1 MASGRR
7 ASSAK
12 PDTRM
17 VSAGTCSSSASWNR
31 RSNSSARRTGC
42 ISLSTVPRGTRVT
55 LHNFLPLLALILNV
69 SLAGITLLRNSGS
82 RLNRLFVYFVG
93 GMAVWNLGVFMLRRA
108 PDEPTAVFWEIVIH
122 TGVIALPAFYYH
134 FVLIFLESTT
144 RHRTSL
150 VVAYTLAIVF
160 NVINLSGSPLFMSGV
175 KSTYWGWAPA
185 TGPLYTPFFIY
196 FNFFLIYG
204 LLLRSYKD
212 VESSFRR
219 NRATLIL
226 LGTGVSLVGGVIDFA
241 RFILTRFV
249 PAADL
254 VYPMG
259 IPANMIF
266 ALMLGTSIVRYRLF
280 DVNVLVKKGAIY
292 LLLRGVLTGTLVTA
306 ESYADWDNVNPLWV
320 ILPLGFLLTML
331 VSPIGQRLEE
341 RIERLMFS
349 RRRGCYETL
358 LDLSKRMGS
367 ILDFGRLM
375 ETLVHGLVRGVP
387 LTHCVLMIFD
397 PQRSAFVVY
406 REDTTVGDG
415 AGIVSIRVDSPIV
428 QWLNQKGRVLVK
440 EEAKLNPEIAAYF
453 ETAENELDA
462 IKAALIVP
470 LKIEGKLT
478 GILLVGEKLSGDIFD
493 EQELEVL
500 AVLANQVAISLEN
513 ARLYEELSGSNAQLM
528 QASRLKSQF
537 LASMSHELRTPLNS
551 IIGFSKVLLN
561 RLDGDLTERQEVYI
575 RSVHNSGAHLLQLI
589 NGILDFSRIEAGKVE
604 MVSEDLDLHALIDEC
619 IESSTPLARGKQ
631 LKVEKNVPLELPRLA
646 ADRTKVKQI
655 LLNLLSNAIKFTSQ
669 GRVLVGVAAE
679 PGAVRVKVSDTGIGI
694 RAEDLARLFEPFQ
707 QLDNPVARSA
717 GGTGLGLAISKKF
730 VELHGGRIWA
740 ESREN
745 QGSTFHFTLPL
756 I

>member
-1 MASGRR
+1 MT
-7 ASSAK
+7 
-12 PDTRM
+12 P
-17 VSAGTCSSSASWNR
+17 
-31 RSNSSARRTGC
+31 
-42 ISLSTVPRGTRVT
+42 
-55 LHNFLPLLALILNV
+55 HNFLPLLALVLNV
-69 SLAGITLLRNSGS
+69 SLAGITLFRNPGS
-82 RLNRLFVYFVG
+82 RLNRLFTYFVG
-93 GMAVWNLGVFMLRRA
+93 GMAVWNFGVFMLRRS
-108 PDEPTAVFWEIVIH
+108 PDEATAVFWEIVIH

-150 VVAYTLAIVF
+150 LVVYALALLFSI
-160 NVINLSGSPLFMSGV
+160 INLSGSSLFMSGV

-185 TGPLYTPFFIY
+185 TGLLYTPFFVY
-196 FNFFLIYG
+196 FNCFLIYG
-204 LLLRSYKD
+204 LMHLVQTYND
-212 VESSFRR
+212 VGSSFRR

-226 LGTGVSLVGGVIDFA
+226 LGTLVSLIGGLIDFA
-241 RFILTRFV
+241 RFILARFV

-254 VYPMG
+254 VYPLG
-259 IPANMIF
+259 IPANMVF

-280 DVNVLVKKGAIY
+280 DVNVVVKKGAIY
-292 LLLRGVLTGTLVTA
+292 LLLWGVLTSVLVAA
-306 ESYADWDNVNPLWV
+306 EQYADWDELNPLWV
-320 ILPLGFLLTML
+320 ILPLGFVMTML
-331 VSPIGQRLEE
+331 VSPLGQRLEE
-341 RIERLMFS
+341 RIERVMFS

-387 LTHCVLMIFD
+387 LTHCVLMIYD
-397 PQRSAFVVY
+397 AERSAFVVY
-406 REDTTVGDG
+406 REDATVGEGVG
-415 AGIVSIRVDSPIV
+415 AVAIRGDSRIV
-428 QWLNQKGRVLVK
+428 QWLNQTGRVLVK
-440 EEAKLNPEIAAYF
+440 EEVKLNPEIATYF
-453 ETAENELDA
+453 ETAEGELDA
-462 IKAALIVP
+462 IKATLIVP
-470 LKIEGKLT
+470 LKIESKLT

-493 EQELEVL
+493 DQELEVL

-513 ARLYEELSGSNAQLM
+513 ARLYEELSESNAQLM

-561 RLDGDLTERQEVYI
+561 RFDGELTERQETYI

-589 NGILDFSRIEAGKVE
+589 NGILDFSRIEAGKLE
-604 MVSEDLDLHALIDEC
+604 MISEELDLHELIDEC
-619 IESSTPLARGKQ
+619 IESSMPLARGKQ
-631 LKVEKNVPLELPRLA
+631 MKLEKNVPLELPPLSG
-646 ADRTKVKQI
+646 DRTKVKQI
-655 LLNLLSNAIKFTSQ
+655 LLNLLSNAIKFTAQ
-669 GRVLVGVAAE
+669 GRVLVSVVAE
-679 PGAVRVKVSDTGIGI
+679 PDAIRVSVADTGIGI
-694 RAEDLARLFEPFQ
+694 REDDLAHLFEPFQ

-756 I
+756 T

>member
-1 MASGRR
+1 MT
-7 ASSAK
+7 
-12 PDTRM
+12 P
-17 VSAGTCSSSASWNR
+17 
-31 RSNSSARRTGC
+31 
-42 ISLSTVPRGTRVT
+42 
-55 LHNFLPLLALILNV
+55 HNFLPLLALVLNV
-69 SLAGITLLRNSGS
+69 SLAGITLFRNPGS
-82 RLNRLFVYFVG
+82 RLNRLFTYFVG
-93 GMAVWNLGVFMLRRA
+93 GMAVWNFGVFMLRRS
-108 PDEPTAVFWEIVIH
+108 PDEATAVFWEIVIH

-150 VVAYTLAIVF
+150 FVVYALALLFSIV
-160 NVINLSGSPLFMSGV
+160 NLSGSSLFMSGV
-175 KSTYWGWAPA
+175 NSTYWGWAPA
-185 TGPLYTPFFIY
+185 TGLLYTPFFIY
-196 FNFFLIYG
+196 FNCFLIYG
-204 LLLRSYKD
+204 LLHLVRTYND
-212 VESSFRR
+212 VDSSFRR

-226 LGTGVSLVGGVIDFA
+226 LGTLVSLIGGLIDFA
-241 RFILTRFV
+241 RFILARFV

-254 VYPMG
+254 VYPLG
-259 IPANMIF
+259 IPANMVF

-280 DVNVLVKKGAIY
+280 DVNVVVKKGAIY
-292 LLLRGVLTGTLVTA
+292 LLLWGVLTSVLVAA
-306 ESYADWDNVNPLWV
+306 EQYADWDQLNPLWV
-320 ILPLGFLLTML
+320 ILPLGFVMTML

-341 RIERLMFS
+341 RIERVMFS

-387 LTHCVLMIFD
+387 LTHCVLMIYD
-397 PQRSAFVVY
+397 VQRSAFVVY
-406 REDTTVGDG
+406 REDATVGEGVG
-415 AGIVSIRVDSPIV
+415 AVAIRVDSRIV
-428 QWLNQKGRVLVK
+428 QWLNRTGRVLVK
-440 EEAKLNPEIAAYF
+440 EEVKLNPEIAAYF
-453 ETAENELDA
+453 ETAEGELDA
-462 IKAALIVP
+462 IKATLIVP

-493 EQELEVL
+493 DQELEVL

-513 ARLYEELSGSNAQLM
+513 ARLYEELSESNAQLM

-561 RLDGDLTERQEVYI
+561 RFDGELTERQETYI

-589 NGILDFSRIEAGKVE
+589 NGILDFSRIEAGKLE
-604 MVSEDLDLHALIDEC
+604 MISEELDLHELIDEC
-619 IESSTPLARGKQ
+619 IESSMPLARGKQ
-631 LKVEKNVPLELPRLA
+631 MKLEKNVPLELPSLSG
-646 ADRTKVKQI
+646 DRTKVKQI
-655 LLNLLSNAIKFTSQ
+655 LLNLLSNAIKFTAQ
-669 GRVLVGVAAE
+669 GRVLVSIVAE
-679 PGAVRVKVSDTGIGI
+679 PDAIRVSVADTGIGI
-694 RAEDLARLFEPFQ
+694 RDDDLAHLFEPFQ
-707 QLDNPVARSA
+707 QLDNPIARSA

-756 I
+756 T

>member
-1 MASGRR
+1 M
-7 ASSAK
+7 
-12 PDTRM
+12 
-17 VSAGTCSSSASWNR
+17 
-31 RSNSSARRTGC
+31 
-42 ISLSTVPRGTRVT
+42 T

-69 SLAGITLLRNSGS
+69 SLAGITLFRNPES
-82 RLNRLFVYFVG
+82 RLNRLFTYFVG
-93 GMAVWNLGVFMLRRA
+93 GMAVWNFGVFMLRRS
-108 PDEPTAVFWEIVIH
+108 PDEATAVFWEIVIH

-144 RHRTSL
+144 RHRRSL
-150 VVAYTLAIVF
+150 FVAYTLALVF
-160 NVINLSGSPLFMSGV
+160 SVINLSGSTLFMHGV

-185 TGPLYTPFFIY
+185 TGILYTPFFVY

-204 LLLRSYKD
+204 LSHLIRVYKD
-212 VESSFRR
+212 VDSSFRR

-226 LGTGVSLVGGVIDFA
+226 LGTLVSLVGGVIDFA
-241 RFILTRFV
+241 RFILARFI

-259 IPANMIF
+259 IPANMVF

-280 DVNVLVKKGAIY
+280 DVNVAVKKSAVY
-292 LLLRGVLTGTLVTA
+292 LLVWGVLTSVLVAA

-320 ILPLGFLLTML
+320 ILPLGFVMTML
-331 VSPIGQRLEE
+331 VSPVGQRLEE
-341 RIERLMFS
+341 SIERVMFS

-358 LDLSKRMGS
+358 LDLSKRMGA

-387 LTHCVLMIFD
+387 LTHCVLMIYD
-397 PQRSAFVVY
+397 AQRSAFAVY
-406 REDTTVGDG
+406 REDASVGERG
-415 AGIVSIRVDSPIV
+415 AVAPIRIDSRIV
-428 QWLNQKGRVLVK
+428 QWLNQTGRVLVK

-453 ETAENELDA
+453 ESAENELDA
-462 IKAALIVP
+462 INAALIVP

-493 EQELEVL
+493 DQELEVL

-513 ARLYEELSGSNAQLM
+513 ARLYEELSETNAELM

-561 RLDGDLTERQEVYI
+561 RFDGELTERQETYI

-589 NGILDFSRIEAGKVE
+589 NGILDFSRIEAGKLE
-604 MVSEDLDLHALIDEC
+604 MVSEEVDLHELIDEC
-619 IESSTPLARGKQ
+619 IESSMPLARGKHM
-631 LKVEKNVPLELPRLA
+631 KVEKNVPLELPPLSG
-646 ADRTKVKQI
+646 DRTKIKQI
-655 LLNLLSNAIKFTSQ
+655 LLNLLSNAIKFTGQ
-669 GRVLVGVAAE
+669 GRVLVSVVPEPDAIRVSVA
-679 PGAVRVKVSDTGIGI
+679 DTGIGI
-694 RAEDLARLFEPFQ
+694 REDDLARLFEPFQ
-707 QLDNPVARSA
+707 QLDNPVVRSA

-745 QGSTFHFTLPL
+745 QGSTFHFTIPL
-756 I
+756 T

>member
-1 MASGRR
+1 
-7 ASSAK
+7 
-12 PDTRM
+12 
-17 VSAGTCSSSASWNR
+17 
-31 RSNSSARRTGC
+31 
-42 ISLSTVPRGTRVT
+42 VT

-69 SLAGITLLRNSGS
+69 SLAGITLFRNPGS
-82 RLNRLFVYFVG
+82 RLNRLFTYFVG
-93 GMAVWNLGVFMLRRA
+93 GMAVWNFGVFMLRRS
-108 PDEPTAVFWEIVIH
+108 PDETTAVFWEIVIH

-150 VVAYTLAIVF
+150 FVAYTLSLVF
-160 NVINLSGSPLFMSGV
+160 SIINLSGSTLFMHGV

-185 TGPLYTPFFIY
+185 TGLLYTPFFLY

-204 LLLRSYKD
+204 LSHLIRVYKD
-212 VESSFRR
+212 VDSSFRR

-226 LGTGVSLVGGVIDFA
+226 LGTLVSLVGGVIDFA
-241 RFILTRFV
+241 RFILARFV
-249 PAADL
+249 PAADF

-259 IPANMIF
+259 IPANMVF

-280 DVNVLVKKGAIY
+280 DVNVAVKKGAVY
-292 LLLRGVLTGTLVTA
+292 LLVWGVLTSVLVAA
-306 ESYADWDNVNPLWV
+306 ESYADWDQMNPLFI
-320 ILPLGFLLTML
+320 ILPLGFVMTML
-331 VSPIGQRLEE
+331 VSPVGQRLEE
-341 RIERLMFS
+341 SIERVMFS

-358 LDLSKRMGS
+358 LDLSKRMGA

-387 LTHCVLMIFD
+387 LTHCVLMIYD
-397 PQRSAFVVY
+397 PMRSAFVVY
-406 REDTTVGDG
+406 REDASVGERG
-415 AGIVSIRVDSPIV
+415 AAAPIRIDSRIV
-428 QWLNQKGRVLVK
+428 QWLNQTGRVLVK

-453 ETAENELDA
+453 EAAENELDA
-462 IKAALIVP
+462 IKATIIVP

-493 EQELEVL
+493 DEELEVL

-513 ARLYEELSGSNAQLM
+513 ARLYEELSETNAELM

-561 RLDGDLTERQEVYI
+561 RFDGELTERQETYI

-589 NGILDFSRIEAGKVE
+589 NGILDFSRIEAGKLE
-604 MVSEDLDLHALIDEC
+604 MLSEEIDLHELIDEC
-619 IESSTPLARGKQ
+619 IESSMPLARGKQ
-631 LKVEKNVPLELPRLA
+631 MKVEKNMPLELPPLSG
-646 ADRTKVKQI
+646 DRTKIKQI
-655 LLNLLSNAIKFTSQ
+655 LLNLLSNAIKFTGQ
-669 GRVLVGVAAE
+669 GRVLVSVVPEPDAIRVSVA
-679 PGAVRVKVSDTGIGI
+679 DTGIGI
-694 RAEDLARLFEPFQ
+694 REDDLTRLFEPFQ
-707 QLDNPVARSA
+707 QLDNPVVRSA

-756 I
+756 T

>member
-1 MASGRR
+1 
-7 ASSAK
+7 
-12 PDTRM
+12 
-17 VSAGTCSSSASWNR
+17 
-31 RSNSSARRTGC
+31 
-42 ISLSTVPRGTRVT
+42 VT
-55 LHNFLPLLALILNV
+55 PHNFLPLLALVLNV
-69 SLAGITLLRNSGS
+69 SLAGITLFRNPGS
-82 RLNRLFVYFVG
+82 RLNRLFTYFVG
-93 GMAVWNLGVFMLRRA
+93 GMAVWNFGVFMLRRS
-108 PDEPTAVFWEIVIH
+108 PDEATAVFWEIVIH

-150 VVAYTLAIVF
+150 FVVYALALLFSIV
-160 NVINLSGSPLFMSGV
+160 NLSGSSLFMSGV
-175 KSTYWGWAPA
+175 NSTYWGWAPA
-185 TGPLYTPFFIY
+185 TGLLYTPFFVY
-196 FNFFLIYG
+196 FNCFLIYG
-204 LLLRSYKD
+204 LLHLVRTYND
-212 VESSFRR
+212 VDSSFRR

-226 LGTGVSLVGGVIDFA
+226 LGTLVSLIGGLIDFA
-241 RFILTRFV
+241 RFILARFV

-259 IPANMIF
+259 IPANMVF

-280 DVNVLVKKGAIY
+280 DVNVVVKKGAIY
-292 LLLRGVLTGTLVTA
+292 LLLWGVLTSVLVAA
-306 ESYADWDNVNPLWV
+306 EQYADWDQLNPLWV
-320 ILPLGFLLTML
+320 ILPLGFVMTML

-341 RIERLMFS
+341 RIERVMFS

-387 LTHCVLMIFD
+387 LTHCVLMIYD
-397 PQRSAFVVY
+397 VQRSAFVVY
-406 REDTTVGDG
+406 REDATVGEGVG
-415 AGIVSIRVDSPIV
+415 AVAIRVDSRIV
-428 QWLNQKGRVLVK
+428 QWLNRTGRVLVK
-440 EEAKLNPEIAAYF
+440 EEVKLNPEIAAYF
-453 ETAENELDA
+453 ETAEGELDA
-462 IKAALIVP
+462 IKATLIVP

-493 EQELEVL
+493 DQELEVL

-513 ARLYEELSGSNAQLM
+513 ARLYEELSESNAQLM

-561 RLDGDLTERQEVYI
+561 RFDGELTERQETYI

-589 NGILDFSRIEAGKVE
+589 NGILDFSRIEAGKLE
-604 MVSEDLDLHALIDEC
+604 MISEELDLHELIDEC
-619 IESSTPLARGKQ
+619 IESSMPLARGKQ
-631 LKVEKNVPLELPRLA
+631 MKLEKNVPLELPSLSG
-646 ADRTKVKQI
+646 DRTKVKQI
-655 LLNLLSNAIKFTSQ
+655 LLNLLSNAIKFTAQ
-669 GRVLVGVAAE
+669 GRVLVSVVAE
-679 PGAVRVKVSDTGIGI
+679 PDAIRVSVADTGIGI
-694 RAEDLARLFEPFQ
+694 RDDDLAHLFEPFQ
-707 QLDNPVARSA
+707 QLDNPIARSA

-756 I
+756 T

>member
-1 MASGRR
+1 MT
-7 ASSAK
+7 
-12 PDTRM
+12 P
-17 VSAGTCSSSASWNR
+17 
-31 RSNSSARRTGC
+31 
-42 ISLSTVPRGTRVT
+42 
-55 LHNFLPLLALILNV
+55 HNFLPLLALVLNV
-69 SLAGITLLRNSGS
+69 SLAGITLFRNPGS
-82 RLNRLFVYFVG
+82 RLNRLFTYFVG
-93 GMAVWNLGVFMLRRA
+93 GMAVWNFGVFMLRRS
-108 PDEPTAVFWEIVIH
+108 PDEATAVFWEIVIH

-150 VVAYTLAIVF
+150 LVVYALALLFSI
-160 NVINLSGSPLFMSGV
+160 INLSGSALFMSGV

-185 TGPLYTPFFIY
+185 TGLLYTPFFVY
-196 FNFFLIYG
+196 FNCFLIYG
-204 LLLRSYKD
+204 LLHLVRTYND
-212 VESSFRR
+212 VDSSFRR

-226 LGTGVSLVGGVIDFA
+226 LGTLVSLIGGLIDFA
-241 RFILTRFV
+241 RFILARFV

-254 VYPMG
+254 VYPLG
-259 IPANMIF
+259 IPANMVF

-280 DVNVLVKKGAIY
+280 DVNVVVKKGAIY
-292 LLLRGVLTGTLVTA
+292 LLLWGVLTSVLVAA
-306 ESYADWDNVNPLWV
+306 EQYADWDQLNPLWV
-320 ILPLGFLLTML
+320 ILPLGFVMTML
-331 VSPIGQRLEE
+331 VSPLGQRLEE
-341 RIERLMFS
+341 RIERVMFS

-387 LTHCVLMIFD
+387 LTHCVLMIYD
-397 PQRSAFVVY
+397 AERSAFVVY
-406 REDTTVGDG
+406 REDATVGEGVG
-415 AGIVSIRVDSPIV
+415 AVAIGGDSRIV
-428 QWLNQKGRVLVK
+428 QWLNQTGRVLVK
-440 EEAKLNPEIAAYF
+440 EEVKLNPEIAAYF
-453 ETAENELDA
+453 ETAEGELDA
-462 IKAALIVP
+462 IKATLIVP
-470 LKIEGKLT
+470 LKIESKLT

-493 EQELEVL
+493 DQELEVL

-513 ARLYEELSGSNAQLM
+513 ARLYEELSESNAQLL

-561 RLDGDLTERQEVYI
+561 RFDGELTERQETYI

-589 NGILDFSRIEAGKVE
+589 NGILDFSRIEAGKLE
-604 MVSEDLDLHALIDEC
+604 MISEELDLHELIDEC
-619 IESSTPLARGKQ
+619 VESSMPLARGQQMK
-631 LKVEKNVPLELPRLA
+631 LEKNVPLELPPLSG
-646 ADRTKVKQI
+646 DRTKVKQI
-655 LLNLLSNAIKFTSQ
+655 LLNLLSNAIKFTAQ
-669 GRVLVGVAAE
+669 GRVLVSVVAE
-679 PGAVRVKVSDTGIGI
+679 PDAIRVSVADTGIGI
-694 RAEDLARLFEPFQ
+694 REDDLAHLFEPFQ

-756 I
+756 T

>member
-1 MASGRR
+1 
-7 ASSAK
+7 
-12 PDTRM
+12 
-17 VSAGTCSSSASWNR
+17 
-31 RSNSSARRTGC
+31 
-42 ISLSTVPRGTRVT
+42 VT
-55 LHNFLPLLALILNV
+55 LHNFLPLLALLLNV
-69 SLAGITLLRNSGS
+69 SLGAITLFRNPGS
-82 RLNRLFVYFVG
+82 RLNRLFAYFVG
-93 GMAVWNLGVFMLRRA
+93 GMAFWNFGVFMLRRS
-108 PDEPTAVFWEIVIH
+108 PDEATAFFWEIVIH
-122 TGVIALPAFYYH
+122 AGVIALPAFYYH

-150 VVAYTLAIVF
+150 VAAYALALGF
-160 NVINLSGSPLFMSGV
+160 NAVNLTGSSLFMKGV
-175 KSTYWGWAPA
+175 KATYWGWAPA
-185 TGPLYTPFFIY
+185 TGVLYTPFFVY

-204 LLLRSYKD
+204 LVHLVRTYKD

-226 LGTGVSLVGGVIDFA
+226 LGTLVSLIGGVIDFT
-241 RFILTRFV
+241 RFILARFV
-249 PAADL
+249 PVADL

-259 IPANMIF
+259 IPANMVF

-280 DVNVLVKKGAIY
+280 DVNVVVKKGAIY
-292 LLLRGVLTGTLVTA
+292 LLLWGVVTSLLLMA
-306 ESYADWDNVNPLWV
+306 EQYADWDHLNPLWV
-320 ILPLGFLLTML
+320 ILPLGFVMTML
-331 VSPIGQRLEE
+331 VTPLGQRLEE

-358 LDLSKRMGS
+358 LDLSKRMGA

-375 ETLVHGLVRGVP
+375 ETLVHGLVRGVS
-387 LTHCVLMIFD
+387 LTHCVLMIYD

-406 REDTTVGDG
+406 REDSTGGEGSG
-415 AGIVSIRVDSPIV
+415 AVPIRVDSPIV
-428 QWLNQKGRVLVK
+428 QWLNQTGRILVK
-440 EEAKLNPEIAAYF
+440 EEVKLNPEIAAYF
-453 ETAENELDA
+453 EAAETELDA
-462 IKAALIVP
+462 INAALIVP

-493 EQELEVL
+493 DQELDVL

-513 ARLYEELSGSNAQLM
+513 ARLYEELSNTNAQLM

-561 RLDGDLTERQEVYI
+561 RFDGELTERQETYI

-589 NGILDFSRIEAGKVE
+589 NGILDFSRIEAGKLE
-604 MVSEDLDLHALIDEC
+604 MLSEELDLHELIDEC
-619 IESSTPLARGKQ
+619 IESSMALARGKQ
-631 LKVEKNVPLELPRLA
+631 LKLEKNIPLELPPLL

-655 LLNLLSNAIKFTSQ
+655 LLNLLSNAIKFTAQ
-669 GRVLVGVAAE
+669 GRVLVGVVAE
-679 PGAVRVKVSDTGIGI
+679 PAAIRLSVADTGIGI
-694 RAEDLARLFEPFQ
+694 REDDLARLFEPFQ
-707 QLDNPVARSA
+707 QLDNPVTRSA

-756 I
+756 T